1 MANVLLSGF
10 IIVLIAYEATLVY
23 NLLARV
29 GVGNQF
35 FLLFQNFDYFKN
47 VFRYQIVSGQDQG
60 TFTQGQRNC
69 H

>member
-29 GVGNQF
+29 GVGNQYFLF
-35 FLLFQNFDYFKN
+35 FSEF
-47 VFRYQIVSGQDQG
+47 
-60 TFTQGQRNC
+60 
-69 H
+69 